1 MLLCNLKATLDRRA
15 AAGAARHGTYKA
27 YFLGLHTCNL
37 KATLIMRSGAGAA
50 GHGTYK
56 ACFLRNFKEF
66 LRILRNFALIRRA
79 CVCHSAGFAGFAG
92 FGDF

>member
-1 MLLCNLKATLDRRA
+1 MH
-15 AAGAARHGTYKA
+15 AGINPGQYKE
-27 YFLGLHTCNL
+27 FLGLHTCNL

-66 LRILRNFALIRRA
+66 
-79 CVCHSAGFAGFAG
+79 
-92 FGDF
+92 

>member
-15 AAGAARHGTYKA
+15 AARAARHGTYKE
-27 YFLGLHTCNL
+27 YFLRNFKEFLGLHTCNL

-56 ACFLRNFKEF
+56 ACFLRNFKQF
-66 LRILRNFALIRRA
+66 
-79 CVCHSAGFAGFAG
+79 
-92 FGDF
+92 